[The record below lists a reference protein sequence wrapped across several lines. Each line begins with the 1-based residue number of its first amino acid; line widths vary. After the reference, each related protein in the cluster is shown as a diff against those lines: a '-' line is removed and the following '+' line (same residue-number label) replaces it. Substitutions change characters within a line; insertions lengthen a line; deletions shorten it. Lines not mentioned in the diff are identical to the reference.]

1 MTTTPEAS
9 ITKIA
14 VVVGASSGI
23 GHAAAVR
30 LAERGDGV
38 ILTYNRNADGA
49 KDAVSTIERLGGVAV
64 ALPLDIGRS
73 DSFADFAGQVAHEL
87 HDRWQRPTF
96 DHLVNNA
103 GIARM
108 AMFEDTTE
116 DLFDE
121 LYRVTLRGPY
131 FLTQMLLPL
140 LADGGAIVNTASNA
154 ALPNGLTPGYSA
166 YACLKGGLIV
176 LTRSLAKELS
186 TRGIRVNSVSPG
198 PTRTRLSNDAF
209 THHPEVIPP
218 LAAQTALGRIGE
230 PDDVGKVIAT
240 LLSDDCGWITGE
252 NIDVSGG
259 FNL

>member
-1 MTTTPEAS
+1 MTAYAATTTE
-9 ITKIA
+9 IA
-14 VVVGASSGI
+14 VVVGGSSGI
-23 GHAAAVR
+23 GQAAAVR
-30 LAERGDGV
+30 IAERGTGV
-38 ILTYNRNADGA
+38 VLTYNSNADGA
-49 KDAVSTIERLGGVAV
+49 KDTVSSIEAIGGRAV
-64 ALPLDIGRS
+64 ALPLDVGRS
-73 DSFADFAGQVAHEL
+73 ASFPDFADQLAHEL
-87 HDRWQRPTF
+87 DARWQRPTF

-103 GIARM
+103 GFAQM
-108 AMFEDTTE
+108 ATVEDTTE

-121 LYRVTLRGPY
+121 LYRVILKGPF
-131 FLTQMLLPL
+131 FLTQTLLPL
-140 LADGGAIVNTASNA
+140 LADGGAIVNTASNS
-154 ALPNGLTPGYSA
+154 ALPNGLTAGYSA
-166 YACLKGGLIV
+166 YASMKGGLIV

-198 PTRTRLSNDAF
+198 PTRTRLANDAF

-230 PDDVGKVIAT
+230 PDDIGKVIAA